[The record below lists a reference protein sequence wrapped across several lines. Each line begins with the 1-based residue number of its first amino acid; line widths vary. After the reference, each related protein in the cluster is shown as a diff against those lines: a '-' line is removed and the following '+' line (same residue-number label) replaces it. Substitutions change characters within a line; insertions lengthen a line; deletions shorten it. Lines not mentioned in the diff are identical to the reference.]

1 MGRYTDGQPQPCLLR
16 LYCATLSSQGCT
28 VIENKSPKETL
39 LMAVFDIVSH
49 NKAVNVS
56 HNFVSYNILLLRVV
70 SNAINMLMRTE
81 YTAAKTE

>member
-1 MGRYTDGQPQPCLLR
+1 
-16 LYCATLSSQGCT
+16 
-28 VIENKSPKETL
+28 
-39 LMAVFDIVSH
+39 MAVFDIVSH